1 MIHKNINEKQN
12 NFRLDQ
18 AATLLFEDFSRSQI
32 QKWILHGNLLV
43 NGEHLKA
50 KEKVHIG
57 DELALDPVF
66 EKRVSWDG
74 EDIPLDILYEEE
86 DFLIINKS
94 SGMVMHPGAG
104 CHNGTLANSLAFHFP
119 NLRVLPRCGIV
130 HRLDKDTSGVL
141 VIAKNEKFRNFF
153 INKLQER
160 EVYKQ
165 YEALVVGKVI
175 GSFSID
181 HSIERDPRNRIRM
194 RVGEN
199 GRDALSHVSL
209 ISSYG
214 GYSHVSIEIETGR
227 THQIRVHLSHQK
239 LPIIGD
245 TLYNPR
251 NLIAKGTSKK
261 LIDCIQNFS
270 RQALHASTI
279 RFPCLNKDDA
289 FEFKADL
296 PQDIK
301 SLIQLMKLPES
312 PCK

>member
-1 MIHKNINEKQN
+1 MIHKIIDEEQN
-12 NFRLDQ
+12 NLRLDQ

-32 QKWILHGNLLV
+32 QKWILQGNLLV

-50 KEKVHIG
+50 KDKIQVG
-57 DELALDPVF
+57 DELTLDPIL
-66 EKRVSWDG
+66 KKIVSWEG
-74 EDIPLDILYEEE
+74 EDIPLNILYEEE

-94 SGMVMHPGAG
+94 AGMIMHPGAG
-104 CHNGTLANSLAFHFP
+104 CNDGTLANSLAFHFP
-119 NLRVLPRCGIV
+119 NLKVLPRCGIV

-141 VIAKNEKFRNFF
+141 VVAKNEKFRNFF

-165 YEALVVGKVI
+165 YEAIVVGKVI

-194 RVGEN
+194 RVGKN

-251 NLIAKGTSKK
+251 NIIAKGTSKK
-261 LIDCIQNFS
+261 LLDCIQNFS
-270 RQALHASTI
+270 RQALHASII
-279 RFPCLNKDDA
+279 RFPCIDKDDT

-301 SLIQLMKLPES
+301 SLIQLMK
-312 PCK
+312 